1 MREIKQKMTAFL
13 LEEME
18 KSHLPCIDVAVYHHH
33 KEVYRYM
40 AGVEDLKTRIPV
52 SRQTLYHIYSN
63 TKVIT
68 CTAAL
73 QLFEQ
78 GKFLLEDR
86 LDRFYPELAHLKVKK
101 PDGSLEELETPI
113 TIRDLFRM
121 TAGFGGPELYTDLL
135 VDAYAKNG
143 GSYPLEELPGLLAQL
158 PLEFQPGAHFRYGI
172 CHDVLGALIEKI
184 SGQKFSV
191 YLKEHIFDP
200 LGMRN
205 TGFTVDDCQSGNIAT
220 QYGLEGPDKPLVD
233 MGTDNVLMPPVF
245 LESGGGGLISS
256 VDDMMR
262 FHEALCRGDVLLS
275 KLTTHLMRLNQL
287 SGPQLEDYFYNHI
300 GMGYGLGVRTIVDQ
314 AKCGS
319 PMGFGPFGWAGAA
332 GTYSN
337 VDPEHELVIFYAQQ
351 MFGNETDR
359 MQHIIRNIA
368 YAGI

>member
-13 LEEME
+13 REEME

-40 AGVEDLKTRIPV
+40 AGVEDLKTQIPV
-52 SRQTLYHIYSN
+52 SRDTLYHIYSN
-63 TKVIT
+63 TKVVT

-101 PDGSLEELETPI
+101 ADGSLEELETPI

-121 TAGFGGPELYTDLL
+121 TAGFGVPELYTDLL
-135 VDAYAKNG
+135 VDAYAQNG
-143 GSYPLEELPGLLAQL
+143 GSYPLQDLPELLTQL
-158 PLEFQPGAHFRYGI
+158 PLEFQPGSHFCYGI
-172 CHDVLGALIEKI
+172 CHDILGALIEKI
-184 SGQKFSV
+184 SGQKFSD
-191 YLKEHIFDP
+191 YLKEHIFNP

-205 TGFTVDDCQSGNIAT
+205 TGFTLDDCQSGSIAT
-220 QYGLEGPDKPLVD
+220 QYRLEAPDKPLVD
-233 MGTDNVLMPPVF
+233 LGTDNVLMPPVF

-275 KLTTHLMRLNQL
+275 KLTINLMRLNQL
-287 SGPQLEDYFYNHI
+287 RGQQQQDYFYNGI

-314 AKCGS
+314 ALCGS

-368 YAGI
+368 YGGI